1 MGTRLKLIACLT
13 LIVCAIL
20 QAEPIKANGSTSVTG
35 VMPPLP
41 TPTVISISPANGDVA
56 GGTIVTIAGGG
67 FVNGATVTIGGI
79 AATGVTW
86 VSATSITATAPAN
99 TVGAKDVVVTNPYG
113 QSGTLTGGFSY
124 NGGGGGGGGG
134 GGSGG
139 GGTVFTTTT
148 TTTTPTVST
157 TSTTP
162 VTTTSLTTT
171 PTVLPT
177 TTTAII
183 TTSTLTTTTAIIAP
197 TTTATTIPPT
207 PIILSQKVTTGNN
220 MVTQT
225 NVLLDSKGVS
235 EAAGQISTIDGSVFF
250 GIAAGTQMLDAQ
262 GQPLLEVTASIPSS
276 YPPSVPPDV
285 IVLPYDFGPSGATFS
300 PALTMTLKYDTLP
313 ANIIGN
319 TLFIAWWN
327 GSKWLEI
334 PSTIDPVNK
343 TVTAQVSHFTD
354 YVVMGKKLTTNS
366 PPWSLIIS
374 IIILVIFIIF
384 IIFFLA
390 WRRRKKQEE
399 ERRIERI

>member
-113 QSGTLTGGFSY
+113 QSGTLTGGFNY
-124 NGGGGGGGGG
+124 R

-139 GGTVFTTTT
+139 SGDDGTVFTTTT
-148 TTTTPTVST
+148 TTVPT

>member
-1 MGTRLKLIACLT
+1 
-13 LIVCAIL
+13 
-20 QAEPIKANGSTSVTG
+20 
-35 VMPPLP
+35 
-41 TPTVISISPANGDVA
+41 
-56 GGTIVTIAGGG
+56 
-67 FVNGATVTIGGI
+67 VTIGGI

-113 QSGTLTGGFSY
+113 QSGTLTGGFNY
-124 NGGGGGGGGG
+124 R

-139 GGTVFTTTT
+139 SGDDGTVFTTTT
-148 TTTTPTVST
+148 TTVPT

>member
-113 QSGTLTGGFSY
+113 QSGTLTGGFNY
-124 NGGGGGGGGG
+124 R

-139 GGTVFTTTT
+139 SGDDGTVFTTTT
-148 TTTTPTVST
+148 TTVPT

-250 GIAAGTQMLDAQ
+250 GVAAGTQMLDAQ

>member
-86 VSATSITATAPAN
+86 ESATSITATAPAN

-113 QSGTLTGGFSY
+113 QSGTLTGGFNY
-124 NGGGGGGGGG
+124 R

-139 GGTVFTTTT
+139 SGDDGTVFTTTT
-148 TTTTPTVST
+148 TTVPT

-171 PTVLPT
+171 PTALPT

-183 TTSTLTTTTAIIAP
+183 TTSTLTTTTAIIAS
-197 TTTATTIPPT
+197 TTTATTKPPK
-207 PIILSQKVTTGNN
+207 PVILSQKVTTGNN

-225 NVLLDSKGVS
+225 NVLLDSNGVS
-235 EAAGQISTIDGSVFF
+235 EAAGQISTTDGSVFF
-250 GIAAGTQMLDAQ
+250 GVAAGTRMLDAQ
-262 GQPLLEVTASIPSS
+262 GQPIAEVTASIPSS
-276 YPPSVPPDV
+276 YPAAIPPDI
-285 IVLPYDFGPSGATFS
+285 IVSPYDFGPSGATFS

-313 ANIIGN
+313 ANLIGN

-327 GSKWLEI
+327 GSQWLEI

-354 YVVMGKKLTTNS
+354 YVVMGKKLTTSS
-366 PPWSLIIS
+366 PPWSLIIN
-374 IIILVIFIIF
+374 IGILVIFIIF

-399 ERRIERI
+399 EKRIERL

>member
-113 QSGTLTGGFSY
+113 QSGTLTGGFNY
-124 NGGGGGGGGG
+124 R

-139 GGTVFTTTT
+139 SGDDGTVFTTTT
-148 TTTTPTVST
+148 TTVPT

-197 TTTATTIPPT
+197 TTTATTIPPK

-250 GIAAGTQMLDAQ
+250 GVAAGTQMLDAQ